1 MVIDYGNFLFEK
13 SAIKDIQNLPIDIKN
28 IVSDFLIV
36 QLPKETQM
44 SDIKDIKELNGFTSY
59 YSIRK
64 RAYRI
69 GIKIEDSKVTI
80 KRLLH
85 RKEIYKYCP

>member
-1 MVIDYGNFLFEK
+1 MDITFKK
-13 SAIKDIQNLPIDIKN
+13 SAIKDTQNLPIDIKN
-28 IVSDFLIV
+28 IVSEFLIV

-69 GIKIEDSKVTI
+69 GIKIEYSKVTI
-80 KRLLH
+80 IRLLH